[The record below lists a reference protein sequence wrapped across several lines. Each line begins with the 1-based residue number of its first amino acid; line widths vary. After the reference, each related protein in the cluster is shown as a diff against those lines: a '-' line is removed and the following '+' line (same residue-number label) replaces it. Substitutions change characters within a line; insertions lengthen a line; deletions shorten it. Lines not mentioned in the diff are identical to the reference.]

1 MTGAVLRSLTLLW
14 VVDLREGGDRGAPRW
29 LRLLSVPVT
38 LFWASFVTGPPVG
51 LGEQE
56 AEAALQGVRPACPSP
71 GSSIPRL
78 VHPPGSSIPPALRVS
93 RKSVATSD
101 AVGHP
106 WGLAAV
112 GVLASFGLAS
122 LWAQPCAWLA
132 E

>member
-1 MTGAVLRSLTLLW
+1 MVETALCPCDSL
-14 VVDLREGGDRGAPRW
+14 
-29 LRLLSVPVT
+29 
-38 LFWASFVTGPPVG
+38 
-51 LGEQE
+51 LGELCHGTPGG
-56 AEAALQGVRPACPSP
+56 AGGTGSRGRSAGRSA

-93 RKSVATSD
+93 RKSVVTSD

>member
-1 MTGAVLRSLTLLW
+1 MVETALCPCDSL
-14 VVDLREGGDRGAPRW
+14 
-29 LRLLSVPVT
+29 
-38 LFWASFVTGPPVG
+38 
-51 LGEQE
+51 LGE
-56 AEAALQGVRPACPSP
+56 LCHGTP
-71 GSSIPRL
+71 GGAGGTGSRGRSAGRSA
-78 VHPPGSSIPPALRVS
+78 GSSIPPALRVS